1 LTDGD
6 QSLAA
11 KPSFHSDPPQRG
23 RSGVTAIRRFS
34 NHRPELPEQQPEN
47 GLENGLALAFGPAQ
61 ALCGVVECDTFGRS
75 RHSEFL
81 LRLLAVIFHNF
92 LL

>member
-1 LTDGD
+1 LVLADDD
-6 QSLAA
+6 QALAA
-11 KPSFHSDPPQRG
+11 EPSFHSNPPKRG

-47 GLENGLALAFGPAQ
+47 GLALAFGPAQ
-61 ALCGVVECDTFGRS
+61 TLCVVAECATFGRS

-81 LRLLAVIFHNF
+81 LRLLAVIFRNF